1 MLGSMNLAWML
12 GTVEP
17 LKGRLWVVWCRRWTH
32 TILTLFLTECLPRS
46 GDAWIY
52 WNSVEQLCNVRE
64 LLVACNVGISGSLD
78 AAVEGTGTECH
89 LSYRVSEFF
98 YVPTPKLPPPELRR
112 DQRPGQKSSSSGLS
126 TISLSWGDAW
136 AREARSPWEI
146 LWWGQIPRKER
157 WQRLWVM
164 A

>member
-1 MLGSMNLAWML
+1 MHEFI
-12 GTVEP
+12 GTVWNSFVMLCIYIEHH
-17 LKGRLWVVWCRRWTH
+17 RLSQQTPFH
-32 TILTLFLTECLPRS
+32 TFPIFLTLAS
-46 GDAWIY
+46 
-52 WNSVEQLCNVRE
+52 RE

-146 LWWGQIPRKER
+146 L
-157 WQRLWVM
+157 
-164 A
+164 

>member
-1 MLGSMNLAWML
+1 M
-12 GTVEP
+12 
-17 LKGRLWVVWCRRWTH
+17 
-32 TILTLFLTECLPRS
+32 
-46 GDAWIY
+46 
-52 WNSVEQLCNVRE
+52 EQLCNVRE

-112 DQRPGQKSSSSGLS
+112 DQRPGQKEQFFGPLHDQFK
-126 TISLSWGDAW
+126 LG
-136 AREARSPWEI
+136 RR
-146 LWWGQIPRKER
+146 LGKGGQIPLGDPVMGTDSAEGTVTTAR
-157 WQRLWVM
+157 VM